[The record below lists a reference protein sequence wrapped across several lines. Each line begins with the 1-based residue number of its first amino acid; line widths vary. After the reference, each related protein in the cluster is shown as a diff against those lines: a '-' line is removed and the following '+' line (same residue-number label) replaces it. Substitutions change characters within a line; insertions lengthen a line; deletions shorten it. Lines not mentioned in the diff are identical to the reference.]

1 MRRRA
6 ASLLPTPP
14 AEQPLAFDPL
24 SVTSPTKRR
33 AAASSRPQAPPA
45 APAAPPAAPPP
56 GAEAELLAT
65 LAALDAQT
73 RFSSGGGASQAAA
86 SGSEE
91 AGLTEEGYQALLK
104 QFEELGASDPGLAG
118 FLDTMMSQLLS
129 KSVLYEPL
137 QQINARYPSF
147 LAAGR
152 DTLPPAEL
160 ERFTRQAG
168 LVASLLA
175 VFDQAPEDAERV
187 MQLMQAMQACGAPPV
202 DIMSDVAPG
211 LEFGADGSPDFGS
224 ALGPEHAGACA
235 QQ

>member
-1 MRRRA
+1 M
-6 ASLLPTPP
+6 
-14 AEQPLAFDPL
+14 
-24 SVTSPTKRR
+24 TSPTKRR
-33 AAASSRPQAPPA
+33 AASRAAAPSAPAPAPPPPPPA
-45 APAAPPAAPPP
+45 A
-56 GAEAELLAT
+56 EADLLAT

-91 AGLTEEGYQALLK
+91 AGLTEEGYQALLR
-104 QFEELGASDPGLAG
+104 QFEELGASDPSLAG

-147 LAAGR
+147 LASARGE
-152 DTLPPAEL
+152 LPAADL
-160 ERFTRQAG
+160 ERFELQAS
-168 LVASLLA
+168 LVAQLLA
-175 VFDQAPEDAERV
+175 VFDQAPEDVERV

-202 DIMSDVAPG
+202 EIMADVAPG
-211 LEFGADGSPDFGS
+211 LEFGANGAPDFGS